1 MYCYFYFLCLHFPN
15 NISNMFFAN
24 SFLVKINTIKYPN
37 MLIKIVRTVFVQRF
51 SVTIATHF
59 PINITPITGPVKSFL
74 HAISFIFLSTLL
86 IAIQSD
92 INSETAVVAAAA
104 VIPYFGTNKRFSII
118 FAIAE
123 ITHAIRHVFSSI
135 AGSSSTFPIRPP
147 ISEIANAM
155 ESICREPVTPRYT
168 LPAII
173 YNITPHNILIT
184 TKNAALEDKQKVK
197 NRIAEASQ
205 YVPLERLCLSPQCG
219 FASTE
224 EGNKLT
230 EKQQWNKIR
239 LMLKIAH
246 SVWKNK

>member
-59 PINITPITGPVKSFL
+59 PIKTINITPITGPVKSFL

-135 AGSSSTFPIRPP
+135 AGSSSTPLMMPP
-147 ISEIANAM
+147 A
-155 ESICREPVTPRYT
+155 
-168 LPAII
+168 
-173 YNITPHNILIT
+173 
-184 TKNAALEDKQKVK
+184 K
-197 NRIAEASQ
+197 
-205 YVPLERLCLSPQCG
+205 
-219 FASTE
+219 
-224 EGNKLT
+224 
-230 EKQQWNKIR
+230 
-239 LMLKIAH
+239 
-246 SVWKNK
+246 